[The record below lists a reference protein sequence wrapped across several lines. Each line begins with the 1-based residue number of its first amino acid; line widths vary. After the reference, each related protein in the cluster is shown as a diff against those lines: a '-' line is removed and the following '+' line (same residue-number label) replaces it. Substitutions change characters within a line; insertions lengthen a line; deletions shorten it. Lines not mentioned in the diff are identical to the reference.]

1 MLVYQRVTFIE
12 PSFPSPFFWAQP
24 RLELLRLLALSVA
37 ALQGGRGQE
46 VEQRRFAA
54 DVLVPGAGEAEMEV
68 ISMGKS
74 IGNHIGKP

>member
-1 MLVYQRVTFIE
+1 ME

-24 RLELLRLLALSVA
+24 RLEPLRLLALSVA

-54 DVLVPGAGEAEMEV
+54 DVLAPGWGGRKGSDLNGET
-68 ISMGKS
+68 
-74 IGNHIGKP
+74 IGTI